1 MRDIVI
7 YGGGGF
13 AREVLQVLLDINEE
27 QPTWTILG
35 FLVDDAYR
43 EESIVQGLP
52 VLGGAEWLAGKAGHA
67 VVVANGESRHRL
79 AMVERLEA
87 LGEFDFPTLIHPRA
101 WLGRNIRLGPGC
113 IVCAGV
119 AMTTDIYAGMHVNIN
134 INATVGHDCRFEDFA
149 TVSHGVNVSG
159 NVRVGEGVE
168 LLTGSVAIPHVEF
181 GAWSKLGAG
190 AVALSDIPSA
200 ALAVGAPAR
209 VVKQLDRPASR

>member
-13 AREVLQVLLDINEE
+13 AREVLQVLLDINAQ
-27 QPTWTILG
+27 QPTWKILG
-35 FLVDDAYR
+35 FLVDKDYR
-43 EESIVQGLP
+43 EESVIQGLP

-67 VVVANGESRHRL
+67 VVVANGESHHRL
-79 AMVERLEA
+79 AMVERLDA
-87 LGEFDFPTLIHPRA
+87 IAEFDFPVLIHPRA
-101 WLGRNIRLGPGC
+101 WLGRNIKLGPGC

-134 INATVGHDCRFEDFA
+134 VNATVGHDCRFEDFA

-168 LLTGSVAIPHVEF
+168 LLAGSVVIPHVKF
-181 GAWSKLGAG
+181 GSWSKLAAG
-190 AVALSDIPSA
+190 AVALSDIPPQS
-200 ALAVGAPAR
+200 LAVGAPAR